1 MKLREE
7 SKMMSKA
14 GIVTTKLG
22 TTAGE
27 FFWWKKRRNLG
38 FVLISLR

>member
-27 FFWWKKRRNLG
+27 FFGGRRG
-38 FVLISLR
+38 EI